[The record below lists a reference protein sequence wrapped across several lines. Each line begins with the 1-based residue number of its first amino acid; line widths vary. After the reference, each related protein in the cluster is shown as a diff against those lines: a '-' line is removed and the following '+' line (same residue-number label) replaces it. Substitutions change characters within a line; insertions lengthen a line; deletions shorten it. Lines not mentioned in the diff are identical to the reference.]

1 MGKVKNTYNK
11 VRHKSSARP
20 TNNGRPFIKR
30 NNGRHDNRVESR
42 DSDEA
47 VTVSGKIYQKA
58 VQSRDKYREL
68 AREATVAGDRVAAE
82 NYHQHADHYGRIINA
97 ANEAEQER
105 LRLRRQR
112 AEQNE
117 LDENTAPVE
126 ITANEEY
133 INTSDNSTGDSSDNE
148 DIV

>member
-42 DSDEA
+42 DS
-47 VTVSGKIYQKA
+47 
-58 VQSRDKYREL
+58 KYREL

-82 NYHQHADHYGRIINA
+82 NYHQHAHHYGRIINA